1 MKVTTAIRK
10 LHRIKNRKKVIQ
22 GGTWAGKTY
31 GIIALLID
39 YSARNYDKKVTI
51 VAETIPA
58 VKEGALSQFREIMQ
72 QTGRW
77 YEPRW
82 NANTMTYQ
90 FAHGTRVQ
98 FKSFDTLGKAKAAGK
113 RDILFINECNHV
125 SFEIADALMIRT
137 EGDIWLDFNPDNEF
151 WVHTEILTQPDSEFL
166 LLKYTDN
173 EGCPNTII
181 EQLQYRQEQAKTS
194 HYWKNWCRVYIDG
207 EIGTLEGVIYNDWQ
221 ITREQAK
228 EGTVVYGLDFGFNV
242 PTALCKVYF
251 TQKVI
256 SVEELIY
263 ETGLTNGD
271 LIGRLKSFGIRN
283 EVIYADAAEPDRIEE
298 ICRAGFN
305 CKPAA
310 KDVEKGID
318 SIKQKMMY
326 VNANSLNLIKELRG
340 YRWQTDKDGRIL
352 ETPVKENDHACDALR
367 YAVYTHEK
375 QPSGVYHFI

>member
-90 FAHGTRVQ
+90 FAHGTRVP

-151 WVHTEILTQPDSEFL
+151 WVHTEILTQPDSE
-166 LLKYTDN
+166 
-173 EGCPNTII
+173 
-181 EQLQYRQEQAKTS
+181 
-194 HYWKNWCRVYIDG
+194 
-207 EIGTLEGVIYNDWQ
+207 
-221 ITREQAK
+221 
-228 EGTVVYGLDFGFNV
+228 
-242 PTALCKVYF
+242 
-251 TQKVI
+251 
-256 SVEELIY
+256 
-263 ETGLTNGD
+263 
-271 LIGRLKSFGIRN
+271 IGRAH
-283 EVIYADAAEPDRIEE
+283 V
-298 ICRAGFN
+298 
-305 CKPAA
+305 
-310 KDVEKGID
+310 
-318 SIKQKMMY
+318 
-326 VNANSLNLIKELRG
+326 
-340 YRWQTDKDGRIL
+340 
-352 ETPVKENDHACDALR
+352 
-367 YAVYTHEK
+367 
-375 QPSGVYHFI
+375 